1 MKFHKTSLVAL
12 LVCSFSFTLMAQSG
26 ELVEEQHLLAK
37 KGQKLPD
44 TEIRTLDGQATN
56 LTAFV
61 GSEEKPGKITVISLW
76 ASWCKPCQTELDAIA
91 DLYPDWQE
99 EYDMQLLAITIDT
112 RRALAK
118 VVPIVESKGWEYII
132 LSDTNQAL
140 RNTLNFQSIPHTLL
154 VDQKGHI
161 VDVHSGY
168 TPGDEYELEDK
179 IKVLYNN

>member
-1 MKFHKTSLVAL
+1 MRLNKLL
-12 LVCSFSFTLMAQSG
+12 LVVLLAGTFSISLIAQDG
-26 ELVEEQHLLAK
+26 ELAREHPVVK
-37 KGQKLPD
+37 KGKKLPD
-44 TEIRTLDGQATN
+44 TEIRTLDGQSTN
-56 LTAFV
+56 LLEYV
-61 GSEEKPGKITVISLW
+61 GTEDEPGKITVISLW

-99 EYDMQLLAITIDT
+99 EYDMQLIAITIDT

-118 VVPIVESKGWEYII
+118 VTPIVESKGWEYII

-154 VDQKGHI
+154 VDQKGNI

-168 TPGDEYELEDK
+168 APGDEYELEDK
-179 IKVLYNN
+179 MKVLYNN